1 MDTEE
6 EQSMKKIEAVI
17 RLAKLDAV
25 VDMLVRLGVTGMTLT
40 PVRGSGRQKGYCG
53 LYKGSP
59 VAAQLVKKAKVEML
73 VPDAWVER
81 ILKALRVSA
90 RTGRIGDGK
99 VFVWPVEEAVRICTG
114 EREERAIRSS
124 SSEETENGDE
134 ATNLLIHAQESKVR

>member
-1 MDTEE
+1 MHPFDPEARPHLVGLTED
-6 EQSMKKIEAVI
+6 SA
-17 RLAKLDAV
+17 RAW
-25 VDMLVRLGVTGMTLT
+25 TGS
-40 PVRGSGRQKGYCG
+40 R
-53 LYKGSP
+53 
-59 VAAQLVKKAKVEML
+59 
-73 VPDAWVER
+73 WVER